1 MEAKAKAKELINK
14 FTPHTRDWTGVVW
27 IDNAE
32 SAKECALIAV
42 DEILVIAK
50 YLDTYSI
57 EKMWREEPDYETNV
71 SYWQQVKQEI
81 NSL

>member
-1 MEAKAKAKELINK
+1 MDAKAKAKELINK

-42 DEILVIAK
+42 DEILNELQK
-50 YLDTYSI
+50 LDELEDAVFGDAY
-57 EKMWREEPDYETNV
+57 KLTN
-71 SYWQQVKQEI
+71 YWQQVKQEI